1 MKATLYVFAYAG
13 LNGRTHLCVS
23 EEARTWPELV
33 HGIAQDDA
41 LIDRARSNAAT
52 HFWLDRDA
60 GDVMLMVDHDMQ
72 WEKGDLR
79 YIAEKAAET
88 HGIVAGLYPKRG
100 FSAGH
105 TFHMAE
111 PCRFLVGEDRLIPA
125 TFVPTGFIDIHRDVV
140 NEIVKQVT
148 LVIQNFYPVFTP
160 LVVETDRRWE
170 HLSEDWAFC
179 YRAKGLPIHIAAK
192 PKLRHGGSYDFRM
205 IDSLTEPPSDK
216 DLRVEITHNSARVL
230 QVVA

>member
-100 FSAGH
+100 FSAGN

-125 TFVPTGFIDIHRDVV
+125 T
-140 NEIVKQVT
+140 

-160 LVVETDRRWE
+160 LVVETDRGWE

-192 PKLRHGGSYDFRM
+192 PKLRHGGSYDLRM